1 MAAPLAPRN
10 AEWAWR
16 SLETTRVRRSEKLIG
31 AFYRN
36 ALALRLHALGYAIAP
51 TRIGRLPGFEI
62 AGYDRA
68 LLDAFSGRRREILA
82 WLAAHGLPYTNA
94 SSMGVPSRQDQDPHS
109 KESPSSRRDLAA
121 TTPPPLRRQYPG
133 EIGSSRYRTLP
144 RTSRG
149 PSCVARRR
157 RSGATSRATRLGAP
171 TARAANPHLPRR
183 SDPRRSSAS
192 FG

>member
-1 MAAPLAPRN
+1 MIN

-16 SLETTRVRRSEKLIG
+16 SLEHALRREKLIG
-31 AFYRN
+31 GFYATHSR
-36 ALALRLHALGYAIAP
+36 RLHALGYAIAP

-149 PSCVARRR
+149 PSCAGPPKKEWRYLKGDSARRTNGSR
-157 RSGATSRATRLGAP
+157 R
-171 TARAANPHLPRR
+171 
-183 SDPRRSSAS
+183 
-192 FG
+192 